1 MSTGMDPTAAQRF
14 VDEKLAAAR
23 NAVAAGNRNAFIDAI
38 NSISIEA
45 PVPPEVRTQ
54 LSEDVW
60 NALIDNVSPRL
71 QALLAAEPTRQQ
83 EAGA

>member
-23 NAVAAGNRNAFIDAI
+23 NAVAAGNRKAFIDAI

-60 NALIDNVSPRL
+60 NALIDNVSPAL
-71 QALLAAEPTRQQ
+71 QALLVADPTRQQ